1 MDEKILALATG
12 VTKSAVAILRMSG
25 YGTKDALK
33 KVFTPFPKEPNYL
46 QYGKLN
52 FDGLTD
58 SAMLVFFDAPKS
70 YTGEEMAE
78 LHLHGSIPLV
88 KKVTEILFGLGFRL
102 AQNGEFTSRAYLNGK
117 TNLSKAE
124 GLADLVNAES
134 FAALRASTILAEGK
148 LGKIT
153 MAMQEKLTDALARLE
168 ATLDY
173 PEEDLEQTELPHI
186 EKIIKEVLAETEKI
200 LSTSKHGKTAKHGV
214 TVAIVGDTNVGKSS
228 LLNAIVGYDRAIVSS
243 VKGTTRDTLEE
254 SIDFNGLKLNFVD
267 TAGQRETLDEVE
279 KIGVLRAKKAMQ
291 QADLLLLVIDDS
303 VGDVDIT
310 DYKQDTPYIV
320 VRNKADINNKTDGAD
335 IVVSAKTGQN
345 VQKLLKMIF
354 DKVDGEQIMSAPLL
368 LTGQRH
374 EECLKKA
381 QKSLQE
387 TQQLVDEGSTVD
399 LVASQIRQAWQ
410 YLGQV
415 TGNTDMQIVVDA
427 IFSKFCL
434 GK

>member
-1 MDEKILALATG
+1 MALATG

-25 YGTKDALK
+25 CGTKDALK
-33 KVFTPFPKEPNYL
+33 GVFAPFPKKPNYL
-46 QYGKLN
+46 QYGKLTI
-52 FDGLTD
+52 DGLTD
-58 SAMLVFFDAPKS
+58 SAMMVFFDAPKS

-78 LHLHGSIPLV
+78 LHLHGSIPLI
-88 KKVTEILFGLGFRL
+88 KKVMEVLFGLGFRL

-134 FAALRASTILAEGK
+134 FASLRASSILAEGK

-153 MAMQEKLTDALARLE
+153 TALQEKLTDALARLE

-186 EKIIKEVLAETEKI
+186 EKIVKDVLMETENI
-200 LSTSKHGKTAKHGV
+200 LSTAKHGKTAKHGV
-214 TVAIVGDTNVGKSS
+214 TIAIVGDTNVGKSS
-228 LLNAIVGYDRAIVSS
+228 LLNAIVGFDRAIVSS

-254 SIDFNGLKLNFVD
+254 SIDFNGLKLTFVD
-267 TAGQRETLDEVE
+267 TAGQRETADEVE

-291 QADLLLLVIDDS
+291 QADLLLLVIDDAQS
-303 VGDVDIT
+303 DADMT
-310 DYKQDTPYIV
+310 AYEQDTPKII
-320 VRNKADINNKTDGAD
+320 VRNKADINKKTDGAD

-345 VQKLLKMIF
+345 VQELLKKIY
-354 DKVDGEQIMSAPLL
+354 DKVGGEQIMSAPLL

-374 EECLKKA
+374 EECLKQA
-381 QKSLQE
+381 QKNLRE
-387 TQQLVDEGSTVD
+387 ALELVKKGATVD

>member
-1 MDEKILALATG
+1 MEDKILAPATG
-12 VTKSAVAILRMSG
+12 MTKSAVAILRMSG

-33 KVFTPFPKEPNYL
+33 KVFAPFPKKANYL
-46 QYGKLN
+46 QYGKLTL
-52 FDGLTD
+52 DGLTD

-88 KKVTEILFGLGFRL
+88 KKVTETLLSLGFRP

-153 MAMQEKLTDALARLE
+153 LELQAKLTDALARLE
-168 ATLDY
+168 AALDY

-186 EKIIKEVLAETEKI
+186 EKIVKDVLTETEKI
-200 LSTSKHGKTAKHGV
+200 LSTSKHGKTAKYGV

-228 LLNAIVGYDRAIVSS
+228 LLNAIVGYDRAIVSA

-267 TAGQRETLDEVE
+267 TAGQRETTDEVE

-303 VGDVDIT
+303 VCDADIT
-310 DYKQDTPYIV
+310 DYKQDKPCIV
-320 VRNKADINNKTDGAD
+320 VRNKGDINSKTDKAD

-345 VQKLLKMIF
+345 VQKLLEMIF
-354 DKVDGEQIMSAPLL
+354 DKIGGEQIMSAPLL

-381 QKSLQE
+381 QKCLQE
-387 TQQLVDEGSTVD
+387 TQQLVDGGATVD

-415 TGNTDMQIVVDA
+415 TGNTDMQTVVDA